1 MDDRNSAVA
10 TLLLA
15 ASGPSATPVAL
26 LIGFAVLVAIVGHLA
41 GSRRTVVVGLA
52 ILFVATALL
61 IAGAYSS
68 FSADDVDPRQC
79 DAPGGC

>member
-1 MDDRNSAVA
+1 VP
-10 TLLLA
+10 TPLLG
-15 ASGPSATPVAL
+15 ASELSATPVAL
-26 LIGFAVLVAIVGHLA
+26 LIGLGVLVGVVGHLA

-61 IAGAYSS
+61 MVGGYLA
-68 FSADDVDPRQC
+68 FQDDPADPRPC

>member
-1 MDDRNSAVA
+1 MDDRKSLVA
-10 TLLLA
+10 ALVLA

-26 LIGFAVLVAIVGHLA
+26 LIGLGVLVAIAGHLA
-41 GSRRTVVVGLA
+41 GSRRTVVVGLG

-68 FSADDVDPRQC
+68 FDANDVDPRTC

>member
-1 MDDRNSAVA
+1 MDDRKSPVA
-10 TLLLA
+10 ASVLA

-26 LIGFAVLVAIVGHLA
+26 LIGLGVLVGIAGHLA
-41 GSRRTVVVGLA
+41 GSRKTVVVGLA

-61 IAGAYSS
+61 ITGAYMS
-68 FSADDVDPRQC
+68 FSDNDVDPRPC

>member
-1 MDDRNSAVA
+1 MAASV
-10 TLLLA
+10 LG
-15 ASGPSATPVAL
+15 ASGPSATPVVV
-26 LIGFAVLVAIVGHLA
+26 LIGLGVLVGIAGHLA

-61 IAGAYSS
+61 VTGAYMS
-68 FSADDVDPRQC
+68 FHDDDVDPRQC